1 MTRIAIH
8 AGLIVS
14 LVGASA
20 VAPATLVA
28 QRSAT
33 QAPALTPAIR
43 DSLRTRLKAM
53 MDSGNVASLSW
64 AVSKG
69 GRIIWEDAIG
79 YADLERQIPATA
91 NTRYSMASISKP
103 IHATGI
109 MRLVEMGK
117 LDLDRPANDYLG
129 AGKITGL
136 AGDASGA
143 TIRRLLS
150 HTAGLPLHYRFFYEG
165 GTVQRPSMDEAISR
179 YAVTVYP
186 PGKVYNYSNLGYG
199 VLDEVIAR
207 VSGQSADEFMRQEVF
222 VPLGLPSATISTG
235 SGLENVALRYDANRK
250 PVAPYDFDHR
260 GASAVYISAHDLVRF
275 GMFHLKDHL
284 KDQRPIL
291 TDQRLDEMHR
301 VQTPG
306 DTTGGYGLGWA
317 INYEQ
322 GYRVVSHTGGM
333 PGVSTTLKLFPEE
346 DVAIVVLANGGAVA
360 PHRAV
365 FHLAG
370 AVLPR
375 YNAGAQERAAI
386 AGGGPSGLSVPPS
399 VWGEWTG
406 TIRTY
411 DGKTTPFALRIQSG
425 DVQVRLG
432 TGNNALW
439 TLLNGPSWRNNLL
452 SGRFMGTIPSEEAQ
466 RFPHTIGISL
476 WLDDGKL
483 RGWAAAQTT
492 DEPITGAMSS
502 YAELTK
508 SAPANR

>member
-1 MTRIAIH
+1 MKTIRL
-8 AGLIVS
+8 AGI
-14 LVGASA
+14 LVALVA
-20 VAPATLVA
+20 VAPIGSANVAA
-28 QRSAT
+28 QRQA
-33 QAPALTPAIR
+33 APATVLPPALR
-43 DSLRTRLKAM
+43 DSLRARFKVM

-64 AVSKG
+64 AVTRG
-69 GRIIWEDAIG
+69 GKIIWEDAIG
-79 YADLERQIPATA
+79 YADLERQIPATP

-117 LDLDRPANDYLG
+117 VDLDRPANDYLG
-129 AGKITGL
+129 GGKITGL

-143 TIRRLLS
+143 TIRRLLA

-165 GTVQRPSMDEAISR
+165 GTVQRPTMDEAINR
-179 YAVTVYP
+179 YAITVYP

-207 VSGQSADEFMRQEVF
+207 ASGQTAEEFMRQEVF
-222 VPLGLPSATISTG
+222 APLGLPSATVGTG
-235 SGLENVALRYDANRK
+235 SGLENAALRYDANRK
-250 PVAPYDFDHR
+250 PIAPYDFDHR

-275 GMFHLKDHL
+275 GMFHLKDRL

-306 DTTGGYGLGWA
+306 DTATGYGLGWA

-346 DVAIVVLANGGAVA
+346 DVAIAVLANGSAIA

-375 YNAGAQERAAI
+375 YNAAAQERAAG
-386 AGGGPSGLSVPPS
+386 GGGPAGMTAPPS
-399 VWGEWTG
+399 LWGEWTG
-406 TIRTY
+406 TVRTY
-411 DGKTTPFALRIQSG
+411 DGKTTPFALRIESAN
-425 DVQVRLG
+425 VQVRLG
-432 TGNNALW
+432 AGPNALW

-452 SGRFMGTIPSEEAQ
+452 GGRFMGTIPSDEAR
-466 RFPHTIGISL
+466 RFPHAIGISL
-476 WLDDGKL
+476 WLDEGKL

-492 DEPITGAMSS
+492 DEPLTGAMSS

-508 SAPANR
+508 VASRP

>member
-1 MTRIAIH
+1 MMRIIIH
-8 AGLIVS
+8 AGLVAS
-14 LVGASA
+14 LLATSA
-20 VAPATLVA
+20 LAPTALSA
-28 QRSAT
+28 QRTAQATTLSAAT
-33 QAPALTPAIR
+33 R
-43 DSLRTRLKAM
+43 DSLRSVLKSM
-53 MDSGNVASLSW
+53 MESGNVASLSW
-64 AVSKG
+64 AVTKG
-69 GRIIWEDAIG
+69 GKIIWEDAIG
-79 YADLERQIPATA
+79 YADLERKIPATP

-103 IHATGI
+103 IHATGM

-117 LDLDRPANDYLG
+117 VDLDRPANDYLG
-129 AGKITGL
+129 TAKITGL

-143 TIRRLLS
+143 TIRRLLA

-165 GTVQRPSMDEAISR
+165 ASYKRPTMDEAINR
-179 YAVTVYP
+179 YAITVYP

-199 VLDEVIAR
+199 VLDEVIAK
-207 VSGQSADEFMRQEVF
+207 VSGQTAEEFMQKEVF
-222 VPLGLPSATISTG
+222 APLGLASATIGTG
-235 SGLENVALRYDANRK
+235 SGLENAAVRYDANRK
-250 PVAPYDFDHR
+250 PIAPYDFDHR

-275 GMFHLKDHL
+275 GMFHLRDRL

-291 TDQRLDEMHR
+291 SDKLIDEMHK

-306 DTTGGYGLGWA
+306 DTAVGYGLGFS

-346 DVAIVVLANGGAVA
+346 DVAIAVLANGSAAA
-360 PHRAV
+360 PHRAI

-375 YNAGAQERAAI
+375 YNTRAQERLAS
-386 AGGGPSGLSVPPS
+386 GGGPSGLATPPS
-399 VWGEWTG
+399 LWGEWNG

-411 DGKTTPFALRIQSG
+411 DGKTTPFALRIESG
-425 DVQVRLG
+425 DVHVRLG
-432 TGNNALW
+432 GNDALW
-439 TLLNGPSWRNNLL
+439 TVLNGPSWRNNLL
-452 SGRFMGTIPSEEAQ
+452 GGRFMGTIPSDEAKM
-466 RFPHTIGISL
+466 FPHAIGISL
-476 WLDDGKL
+476 WLDEGKL

-508 SAPANR
+508 SAGPGR